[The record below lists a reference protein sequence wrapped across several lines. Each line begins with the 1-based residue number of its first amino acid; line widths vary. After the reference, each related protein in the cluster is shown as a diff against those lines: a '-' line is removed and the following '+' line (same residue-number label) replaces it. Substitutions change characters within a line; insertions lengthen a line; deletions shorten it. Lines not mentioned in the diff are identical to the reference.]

1 MNARLPHSSDAVP
14 YRLRLPGPTT
24 VPDRVLRAMARPVI
38 AHRGPEFLA
47 RFRAIQA
54 GLQPILGRS
63 GAAPF
68 LFASTGIGT
77 MESAVV
83 NVAGPGKRVLIAN
96 NGQWG
101 PVFKRLALQIGAE
114 VDEVVSQPGE
124 PVDLEG
130 VERALKARE
139 YAAVL
144 AVHSESSTGA
154 LTDLQAL
161 GAIVAQTPAL
171 LAVDS
176 VSGLGGAEMRQDE
189 WGVDVVVSASQKCLM
204 SPPGLG
210 LASISD
216 KAWAAIQGDDRGPRS
231 YFDYRRFKPNADKG
245 EPTYT
250 APVTMLTAL
259 HEALAMIAEEG
270 LETTLARHRRLSSA
284 LTAGM
289 LALGFSRF
297 PKGTPSP
304 TLVVTLTPEGIDAN
318 ALIDRLAGGYNM
330 IVAGTH
336 FENLKH
342 RMVRIGTMG
351 AVSDADVLA
360 DLHGLAAALRDLGGR
375 ADEAS
380 ALAAAAEVLAG

>member
-1 MNARLPHSSDAVP
+1 MNARFPISGDSVP
-14 YRLRLPGPTT
+14 YRLRLPGPTA
-24 VPDRVLRAMARPVI
+24 VPERVLRALSRPVI

-47 RFRAIQA
+47 RFRDIQDR
-54 GLQPILGRS
+54 LKPILGRA

-68 LFASTGIGT
+68 LFASTGIGA

-83 NVAGPGKRVLIAN
+83 NVAGPGLRVLIAN

-101 PVFKRLALQIGAE
+101 PVFKRLALAVGAE
-114 VDEVVSQPGE
+114 VDEVISPLGQPI
-124 PVDLEG
+124 DLEG
-130 VERALKARE
+130 IERALKAKE

-144 AVHSESSTGA
+144 AVHSESSTGV
-154 LTDLQAL
+154 LTDLKAL

-189 WGVDVVVSASQKCLM
+189 WGIDVVVSASQKALM
-204 SPPGLG
+204 GPPGLG

-216 KAWAAIQGDDRGPRS
+216 KAWAAIQRDDRGPRS
-231 YFDYRRFKPNADKG
+231 YFDFRRFRPNTEKG

-250 APVTMLTAL
+250 APVAMLTGL
-259 HEALAMIAEEG
+259 HEALIMIGEEG
-270 LETTLARHRRLSSA
+270 LEATLSRHRRLSSA
-284 LTAGM
+284 LSAGAV
-289 LALGFSRF
+289 ALGFKIF
-297 PKGTPSP
+297 PKATPSP
-304 TLVVTLTPEGIDAN
+304 TLVVVTTPDGIDAP
-318 ALIDRLAGGYNM
+318 ALIDRLAAGYNT

-336 FENLKH
+336 FEDLRH

-351 AVSDADVLA
+351 AVGDGDVLT
-360 DLHGLAAALRDLGGR
+360 DLHHLACALRDLDGR
-375 ADEAS
+375 PDEAS